1 MLICGHLLEVVLGF
15 FGQCGRGHYGRC
27 WLLPDRYFSYAEKN
41 FSGGCG
47 WFMGGRADTEHSR
60 WFGRLPHSRPQQL
73 KVNLPVASVI
83 DRLAAMSFIVLPLPP
98 RRAAVAGSR
107 AYRKW
112 RAAAP
117 LRGR

>member
-1 MLICGHLLEVVLGF
+1 MGNAGADIVVDAGYCPKVIFLTPRKI
-15 FGQCGRGHYGRC
+15 FGRLRGGI
-27 WLLPDRYFSYAEKN
+27 PNTVD
-41 FSGGCG
+41 
-47 WFMGGRADTEHSR
+47 R

-73 KVNLPVASVI
+73 KFNLPVASVI

-107 AYRKW
+107 ACRKW
-112 RAAAP
+112 RGAAP